1 MGPCLRYN
9 ISVVSWD
16 IVVRFLSVDWQL
28 RAPQRLLSHISI
40 SGLTGSARWRPFL
53 ANEVALVLPY
63 TSIFL
68 FPVQQRAVT
77 TTPITPSVE
86 EFHHPEFDS
95 VSRGSASRFFK
106 HLYIDLHRTDIDQ
119 ILTQCSPKSP
129 LAMLPKL
136 GHFHFRFRLGD
147 RKYVLL
153 WPQISQRI
161 FNLGVD

>member
-1 MGPCLRYN
+1 MWDHVYVAIFRWSIE
-9 ISVVSWD
+9 ISVSGFRQSIDNWE
-16 IVVRFLSVDWQL
+16 Q
-28 RAPQRLLSHISI
+28 AQQRLLSHISI
-40 SGLTGSARWRPFL
+40 SGLAGSALWRPFS

-95 VSRGSASRFFK
+95 VSRGTPSRFFK
-106 HLYIDLHRTDIDQ
+106 HLYLDLHRTDIDQ
-119 ILTQCSPKSP
+119 ILTQCSARSP

-136 GHFHFRFRLGD
+136 GHFRFRFRLGD
-147 RKYVLL
+147 RK
-153 WPQISQRI
+153 
-161 FNLGVD
+161 